1 MTPFAWGVATA
12 LSSAGCGAAGQ
23 ETGQGDLV
31 TILLAVIPAVAGVGA
46 AWVASGRGGRRRR
59 RDT

>member
-23 ETGQGDLV
+23 ASDQGDLV
-31 TILLAVIPAVAGVGA
+31 TILLAVIPATAGVAA
-46 AWVASGRGGRRRR
+46 AWVASGRSRRRG
-59 RDT
+59 RDS